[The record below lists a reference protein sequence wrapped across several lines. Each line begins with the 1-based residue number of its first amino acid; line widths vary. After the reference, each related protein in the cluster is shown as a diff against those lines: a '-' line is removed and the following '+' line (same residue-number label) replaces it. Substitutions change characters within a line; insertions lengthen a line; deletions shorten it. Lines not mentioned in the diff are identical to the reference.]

1 MFLPTLTFDLWYNA
15 IHNLLFPAQGHS
27 DWHSLCPRQ
36 TGCLSLL
43 WDFHSFSSLGP
54 QHAVFIFQNPYP
66 HFSLGRSDGLLLVV
80 FLKACLPALSSH
92 FCSILNCLSQ
102 WLNWHP
108 LESPETSSS
117 LQHCLFSSIY
127 LFNWSIVDFHGCVS
141 FGCIVKWFRHTFMY
155 LFSFSIFSYRLLEN
169 IEYSSLCCTVGPCWL
184 SISYI
189 VMCIC

>member
-1 MFLPTLTFDLWYNA
+1 MGLQPLNCTT
-15 IHNLLFPAQGHS
+15 
-27 DWHSLCPRQ
+27 LCPP
-36 TGCLSLL
+36 LWFFSSLL
-43 WDFHSFSSLGP
+43 NCSFSSTVTRPNG
-54 QHAVFIFQNPYP
+54 